1 MKPMPGSRRSRPKL
15 SVEVLAVMALL
26 LSGAGDILAP
36 YEVVGDTIATPLD
49 GMVGDAVR
57 GRAIVAARQVST
69 CLLCHA
75 GPFPEAGFQGD
86 IGPSLTGVGD
96 RLSRGQ
102 IRLRVVNAAVVNP
115 ETVMPS
121 FYRTTG
127 LVRVGRQWEGCPL
140 LDAQQIEDV
149 VAFLATSRA
158 P

>member
-1 MKPMPGSRRSRPKL
+1 MPGSRRSRPKL
-15 SVEVLAVMALL
+15 SVEALAVIALL
-26 LSGAGDILAP
+26 AGGAGEIMAP
-36 YEVVGDTIATPLD
+36 YEVAGDSIAAPLD
-49 GMVGDAVR
+49 GKMGDAVR
-57 GRAIVAARQVST
+57 GRAIVVARQVST

-102 IRLRVVNAAVVNP
+102 IRLRLVNAGAVNP

-127 LVRVGRQWEGCPL
+127 LVRVGHQWEARPVL
-140 LDAQQIEDV
+140 NAQQIEDV
-149 VAFLATSRA
+149 VAFLTTLHA